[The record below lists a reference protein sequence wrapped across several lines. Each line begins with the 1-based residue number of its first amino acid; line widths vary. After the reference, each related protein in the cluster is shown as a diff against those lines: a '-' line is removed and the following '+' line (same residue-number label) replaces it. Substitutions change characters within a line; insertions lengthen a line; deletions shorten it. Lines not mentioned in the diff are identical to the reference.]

1 MNKKN
6 APPLAGTNAASLTEA
21 KSPSTSGRK
30 TAQTPEMKTSPAPE
44 TKTPPVPEGNAPPLP
59 EEKALPPKARRQIPR
74 VPMPEQEPQARS
86 RNFEEVNLGLNVLDA
101 VTEASRC
108 IACAKPGCVVDCP
121 VGVKIKEIVA
131 LIRVGDFLGA
141 AAKLREDNALP
152 AITGRVCPQEKQ
164 CEGGCILGQKG
175 APVAIGNLERFV
187 ADYERQSGQL
197 GLPANAP
204 STGKSVAIVG
214 SGPAGLSAA
223 GDLVQKGHR
232 VRVFEALHEVGG
244 VLVYGIPEFRLPK
257 SIVKSE
263 VDNLRRMG
271 VEFETNVVVGKSVTI
286 DELMR
291 DEHYDAVFVATGAG
305 LPQFLGVPG
314 EHLNGV
320 YSANEFL
327 TRVNLMRAYQT
338 DEYDEP
344 LYDCRGK
351 DVIVVGGGNTAMDAV
366 RTARRLGA
374 RTATLVYRRS
384 ETEMP
389 ARAEEAKHARQEGI
403 EFRLLTN
410 PVEFM
415 GDEKGRLTGARCV
428 HMELSEPDASGR
440 RRPVEIKGSEFL
452 LPADVVIIGV
462 GTTANPLVQS
472 STPDLKT
479 TPRNYIVAD
488 PETLHTSKR
497 GVFAGGDIVTG
508 GATVILAMGAGRKAA
523 ASIHEFLTTGEW

>member
-1 MNKKN
+1 MNVL
-6 APPLAGTNAASLTEA
+6 PLKE
-21 KSPSTSGRK
+21 R
-30 TAQTPEMKTSPAPE
+30 MKI
-44 TKTPPVPEGNAPPLP
+44 L
-59 EEKALPPKARRQIPR
+59 RRH
-74 VPMPEQEPQARS
+74 MPELAPQVRC
-86 RNFEEVNLGLNVLDA
+86 RNFEEVNQGLEAADA
-101 VTEASRC
+101 LLEATRC
-108 IACAKPGCVVDCP
+108 LSCAKPGCVVDCP

-131 LIRVGDFLGA
+131 LIYAGDYLGA
-141 AAKLREDNALP
+141 AAKLREDNSLP
-152 AITGRVCPQEKQ
+152 AITGRVCPQENQ
-164 CEGGCILGQKG
+164 CEGGCVLGRKG

-187 ADYERQSGQL
+187 ADFERLSGQL

-232 VRVFEALHEVGG
+232 VRVFEALHELGG

-257 SIVKSE
+257 AIVKGE

-291 DEHYDAVFVATGAG
+291 NEHYDAVFVATGAG
-305 LPQFLGVPG
+305 LPVFLGVPG

-327 TRVNLMRAYQT
+327 TRVNLMRAYQAG
-338 DEYDEP
+338 EYDEP
-344 LYDCRGK
+344 VYDCRDR

-374 RTATLVYRRS
+374 RSATLVYRRS
-384 ETEMP
+384 EAEMP
-389 ARAEEAKHARQEGI
+389 ARAEEVKHAREEGV
-403 EFRLLTN
+403 EFRMLTN
-410 PVEFM
+410 PVAFL
-415 GDEKGRLTGARCV
+415 GDEKGWLTGARCV
-428 HMELSEPDASGR
+428 RMELSEPDASGR
-440 RRPVEIKGSEFL
+440 RRPVEIKGSEFE
-452 LPADVVIIGV
+452 LPANVAIIGV
-462 GTTANPLVQS
+462 GTTANPLIQS
-472 STPDLKT
+472 TTPDLKT
-479 TPRNYIVAD
+479 TPRNYIIAD
-488 PETLHTSKR
+488 EKTMRTSKR

-523 ASIHEFLTTGEW
+523 ASIHEYLTSGAWK